1 MEGVISAFLSSSA
14 ATFKPLAAADAA
26 AGHPDGDAAAARVA
40 ARRHDARLDASA
52 TPRCAAEGASTDRFD
67 YKLIEEM
74 VPDGATVLDLGC
86 GDGELLAELV
96 RDRHVQGSGVDVDPA
111 AVEAC
116 VGRGLSVFHGD
127 LDEGLADYLDGSIEV
142 VILSFSLQQ
151 LRRPRMLVREMARV
165 GRLAIVSFPN
175 FAHWSVRGQLLAAG
189 ACRSPRNCP
198 TSGMRRP
205 TSTSARSTTFATCA
219 AAKGCA

>member
-1 MEGVISAFLSSSA
+1 METGR
-14 ATFKPLAAADAA
+14 ATTI
-26 AGHPDGDAAAARVA
+26 
-40 ARRHDARLDASA
+40 LD
-52 TPRCAAEGASTDRFD
+52 RYD
-67 YKLIEEM
+67 YRLIEEM

-86 GDGELLAELV
+86 GDGELLAALV
-96 RDRHVQGSGVDVDPA
+96 ADKHVRGSGVEIDPA

-127 LDEGLADYLDGSIEV
+127 LDEGLADYLDGSIDV

-175 FAHWSVRGQLLAAG
+175 FAHWSVRGQLFAVGRMPVSKELPYRWYETPNIHLCTVSDFRDL
-189 ACRSPRNCP
+189 CRREELQIIREAYLNRFDRPARAL
-198 TSGMRRP
+198 RRP
-205 TSTSARSTTFATCA
+205 NLTARIAVFAIA
-219 AAKGCA
+219 RPGPPPAG

>member
-1 MEGVISAFLSSSA
+1 M
-14 ATFKPLAAADAA
+14 
-26 AGHPDGDAAAARVA
+26 
-40 ARRHDARLDASA
+40 
-52 TPRCAAEGASTDRFD
+52 DRFD

-74 VPDGATVLDLGC
+74 VPEGATVLDLGC

-96 RDRHVQGSGVDVDPA
+96 RERHVQGSGVDVDPA

-175 FAHWSVRGQLLAAG
+175 FAHWSVRGQLLARG
-189 ACRSPRNCP
+189 RMPVSEELPYQWYETPNIHLCTVNDFRDLCRREGLRIEREAYLNRFDRPSREL
-198 TSGMRRP
+198 RRP
-205 TSTSARSTTFATCA
+205 NLTARIAIFAVARA
-219 AAKGCA
+219 APPPAG